1 MPPSAAASKKIK
13 AKKAAAAPIDAAL
26 AGTLPEGFKAEQAR
40 KAVDALLAYQKKA
53 AAERERTELIARDEH
68 VWLSINTKTGS
79 TRKKL
84 MPVKIQLPFPPLP
97 PPPATSVCLIT
108 KDPQREYKDLLEEKG
123 IKFVDRVV
131 GVEKL
136 RGKFK
141 PFEPR
146 RQLRN
151 DHDLFLVD
159 DRVLPM
165 MPKLL
170 GKMFFEAK
178 KTPIPVNVLRKDLK
192 AELGR
197 AIACTYFHP
206 STGTSHS
213 VRIATPGVTTT
224 EETVAN
230 LLAAAPAA
238 AELIG
243 GWDNVLSVGIKTS
256 TSVLLPVWSA
266 PLTGRFKDANAA
278 DEMEVEESKPAKAV
292 VKKTVAKEKAAPAL
306 KKSSTVGSGAKK
318 AKVEAVGVAKPKS
331 KAKAKAK

>member
-1 MPPSAAASKKIK
+1 MPPSTAASKKIK
-13 AKKAAAAPIDAAL
+13 AKKAAAAPIDAAPT
-26 AGTLPEGFKAEQAR
+26 GSLPAGFKTDQAR
-40 KAVDALLAYQKKA
+40 KAVDALLAYQEKA

-213 VRIATPGVTTT
+213 VRIATPSVTTA

-238 AELIG
+238 AELVG

-256 TSVLLPVWSA
+256 TSVLLPVWNA
-266 PLTGRFKDANAA
+266 PLTGRFKNTE
-278 DEMEVEESKPAKAV
+278 DEMEVEEPKPKAKAV
-292 VKKTVAKEKAAPAL
+292 EKPKAAVKEKAAPAL

-318 AKVEAVGVAKPKS
+318 AKAAVVGSAKPKS
-331 KAKAKAK
+331 KAKAK

>member
-1 MPPSAAASKKIK
+1 MPPSTAASKKIK
-13 AKKAAAAPIDAAL
+13 AKKAAAAPIDAAPT
-26 AGTLPEGFKAEQAR
+26 GSLPAGFKTDQAR
-40 KAVDALLAYQKKA
+40 KAVDALLAYQEKA

-68 VWLSINTKTGS
+68 
-79 TRKKL
+79 KL

-213 VRIATPGVTTT
+213 VRIATPSVTTA
-224 EETVAN
+224 EETLV
-230 LLAAAPAA
+230 
-238 AELIG
+238 G

-256 TSVLLPVWSA
+256 TSVLLPVWNA
-266 PLTGRFKDANAA
+266 PLTGRFKNTE
-278 DEMEVEESKPAKAV
+278 DEMEVEEPKPKAKAV
-292 VKKTVAKEKAAPAL
+292 EKPKAAVKEKAAPAL

-318 AKVEAVGVAKPKS
+318 AKAAVVGSAKPKS
-331 KAKAKAK
+331 KAKAK

>member
-1 MPPSAAASKKIK
+1 MTSIAIASLT
-13 AKKAAAAPIDAAL
+13 P
-26 AGTLPEGFKAEQAR
+26 R
-40 KAVDALLAYQKKA
+40 
-53 AAERERTELIARDEH
+53 
-68 VWLSINTKTGS
+68 S
-79 TRKKL
+79 
-84 MPVKIQLPFPPLP
+84 QLPTPPLP
-97 PPPATSVCLIT
+97 PPPATSVCLFV

-206 STGTSHS
+206 STGTSQ
-213 VRIATPGVTTT
+213 
-224 EETVAN
+224 
-230 LLAAAPAA
+230 
-238 AELIG
+238 
-243 GWDNVLSVGIKTS
+243 
-256 TSVLLPVWSA
+256 
-266 PLTGRFKDANAA
+266 
-278 DEMEVEESKPAKAV
+278 
-292 VKKTVAKEKAAPAL
+292 
-306 KKSSTVGSGAKK
+306 
-318 AKVEAVGVAKPKS
+318 
-331 KAKAKAK
+331 